1 MLKYR
6 EMTEADNEAVATL
19 VRNNLIQFGLDIPG
33 TVYFDEGLII

>member
-19 VRNNLIQFGLDIPG
+19 VRNKDLLINSRSI
-33 TVYFDEGLII
+33 